1 METVIHTIQLIRQ
14 ILVRNATTGTRRHGQ
29 MTMLYHAV
37 MVMLAPEMTTAP
49 MEDVLVLH
57 SPAYH
62 VKSVTMMHAV
72 LNQDIVQSLWEG

>member
-1 METVIHTIQLIRQ
+1 
-14 ILVRNATTGTRRHGQ
+14 

-37 MVMLAPEMTTAP
+37 MVMPAPEMTTAP

-57 SPAYH
+57 SAAYH
-62 VKSVTMMHAV
+62 VKSVTMMHVV